1 MFENKGVPPRGVY
14 IHASLPNAK
23 FFNFILFAEDDKCD
37 QDFIPDLLTDEV
49 TSTGYYTIC
58 SVVMGLTSIL

>member
-1 MFENKGVPPRGVY
+1 VY